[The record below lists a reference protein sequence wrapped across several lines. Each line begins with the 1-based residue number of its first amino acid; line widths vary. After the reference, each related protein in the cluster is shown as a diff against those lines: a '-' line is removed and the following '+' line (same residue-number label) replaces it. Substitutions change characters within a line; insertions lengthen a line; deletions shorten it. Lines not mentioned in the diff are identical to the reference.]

1 MELVHQAPRTRSH
14 IVKAVSLSQTA
25 CNVYMLVRRADLAE
39 SMSRGRDGH
48 SGAATDSPLREV
60 HRNCEAANPHRRLTT
75 PEDVARYLVALCH
88 PATYWMT
95 GNTLRVDGGES
106 IVG

>member
-1 MELVHQAPRTRSH
+1 VC
-14 IVKAVSLSQTA
+14 VSGPEHGR
-25 CNVYMLVRRADLAE
+25 VLVRSIWRADIELNNWEHEKLMEMAKK
-39 SMSRGRDGH
+39 R
-48 SGAATDSPLREV
+48 
-60 HRNCEAANPHRRLTT
+60 NPHKRLTT
-75 PEDVARYLVALCH
+75 PEDVARCIVALCH

>member
-1 MELVHQAPRTRSH
+1 MDTPTGGVKRNSPVLPDYGYQTETVEKIQA
-14 IVKAVSLSQTA
+14 
-25 CNVYMLVRRADLAE
+25 
-39 SMSRGRDGH
+39 
-48 SGAATDSPLREV
+48 
-60 HRNCEAANPHRRLTT
+60 RLTT
-75 PEDVARYLVALCH
+75 PDDVGRCIVARCH

>member
-1 MELVHQAPRTRSH
+1 MEIAKKR
-14 IVKAVSLSQTA
+14 
-25 CNVYMLVRRADLAE
+25 
-39 SMSRGRDGH
+39 
-48 SGAATDSPLREV
+48 
-60 HRNCEAANPHRRLTT
+60 NPHKRPTT
-75 PEDVARYLVALCH
+75 PDDVARCIVALCH